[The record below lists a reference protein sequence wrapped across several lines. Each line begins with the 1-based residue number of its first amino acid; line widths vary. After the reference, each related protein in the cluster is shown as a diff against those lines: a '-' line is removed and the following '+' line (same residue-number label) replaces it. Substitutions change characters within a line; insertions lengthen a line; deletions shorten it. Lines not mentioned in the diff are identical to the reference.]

1 MIAVPKPLSLTSSK
15 LITSAAAGWI
25 QKVAPASNASADTPS
40 QDKQERIEV
49 TGSHIRRTDT
59 EGVAPVETVTH
70 QDLQKKAY
78 DNLGDVVR
86 DLGVNTFGSGT
97 VSGPERSSWG
107 SLLELTARGSEPIA
121 LPSGEKRGFIE
132 DGDEIIF
139 RGFCAKAG
147 YPRIGFGEC
156 RAIVLPAQ

>member
-1 MIAVPKPLSLTSSK
+1 MWEPGLAPLRLAQSSFPRLLT
-15 LITSAAAGWI
+15 
-25 QKVAPASNASADTPS
+25 VAQMVAHHASNGCNL
-40 QDKQERIEV
+40 E
-49 TGSHIRRTDT
+49 TG
-59 EGVAPVETVTH
+59 
-70 QDLQKKAY
+70 DLI
-78 DNLGDVVR
+78 
-86 DLGVNTFGSGT
+86 GSGT

>member
-1 MIAVPKPLSLTSSK
+1 MFPAVYWT
-15 LITSAAAGWI
+15 
-25 QKVAPASNASADTPS
+25 VAQMVAHHASNGCNL
-40 QDKQERIEV
+40 E
-49 TGSHIRRTDT
+49 TG
-59 EGVAPVETVTH
+59 
-70 QDLQKKAY
+70 DLI
-78 DNLGDVVR
+78 
-86 DLGVNTFGSGT
+86 GSGT

-132 DGDEIIF
+132 DGDEMIF